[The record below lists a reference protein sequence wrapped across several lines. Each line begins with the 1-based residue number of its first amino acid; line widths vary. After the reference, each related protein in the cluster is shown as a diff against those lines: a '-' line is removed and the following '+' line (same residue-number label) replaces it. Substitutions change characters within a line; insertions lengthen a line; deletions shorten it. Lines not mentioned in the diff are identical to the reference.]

1 MSRKPLIASAAALL
15 LPVILLGC
23 GAGDPPAAKQ
33 SPTAMSKSDSAS
45 PATSAPAK
53 TPVSSVTVTGAANA
67 SGLPPLAIEDTGR
80 VATLPASYPESWMMV
95 DEVSFFSMFGGKIIV
110 LDIAETNPAK
120 RIKGLM
126 DKSLMGN
133 FTQSKLRS
141 ELYIME
147 SFHERGSR
155 GPLTDVLVIYDKTTL
170 AIVKELVWPVP
181 KRLGALPE
189 RYAMAVSK
197 DERHLYV
204 SNFNPAASFTVIDL
218 ESREIV
224 GEIGT
229 PGCVLTYP
237 TGNRSV
243 SSLCSNGGM
252 LTTVLKDDG
261 TLKSQ
266 HRLAPF
272 FDTDDTPIFERP
284 AIING
289 IAYFPSFKGKM
300 HNIDMSGDV
309 AKYIGSWSL
318 LSEQERAD
326 NIRPSGL
333 VLNDKDDQGLFYVIM
348 QEDGKEGTQTHGG
361 GQVWVFDPVKKQ
373 RLRVIDMPSHALS
386 ITVTRGK
393 NPMLV
398 VTNGE
403 MNLDIFNANDGS
415 FIQTV
420 SDFGNVT
427 PLLVHKSY

>member
-1 MSRKPLIASAAALL
+1 MSRKPLLASAAALL
-15 LPVILLGC
+15 LPIILLGC
-23 GAGDPPAAKQ
+23 GAEDPPTAKQ
-33 SPTAMSKSDSAS
+33 TPVTPATPATTTTE
-45 PATSAPAK
+45 ATSATANA
-53 TPVSSVTVTGAANA
+53 SALAAANE
-67 SGLPPLAIEDTGR
+67 SGLPPLAIEETGR
-80 VATLPASYPESWMMV
+80 VATLPASYPESWVLV
-95 DEVSFFSMFGGKIIV
+95 DEASFFSMFGGKMIV
-110 LDIAETNPAK
+110 LDIAETHPAK

-133 FTQSKLRS
+133 FTQSKRRG

-197 DERHLYV
+197 DERYLYV

-218 ESREIV
+218 QRREIV
-224 GEIGT
+224 GEVGT

-252 LTTVLKDDG
+252 LTTMLKEDG
-261 TLKSQ
+261 TLKSR

-272 FDTDDTPIFERP
+272 FNTDDTPIFERP
-284 AIING
+284 AIIDG

-300 HNIDMSGDV
+300 HNIDMRGDV
-309 AKYIGSWSL
+309 AKYMGSWSL
-318 LSEQERAD
+318 LTEQERSD
-326 NIRPSGL
+326 NIRPGGL
-333 VLNDKDDQGLFYVIM
+333 VLNDKDDQGLLYIIM
-348 QEDGKEGTQTHGG
+348 QQDGKEGTQTQGG

-373 RLRVIDMPSHALS
+373 RLRVIDIPNHAVS
-386 ITVTRGK
+386 IAVTRGK
-393 NPMLV
+393 APKLV

-403 MNLDIFNANDGS
+403 MNLDIFDASNGD

-420 SDFGNVT
+420 GDFGNVT
-427 PLLVHKSY
+427 PLLIHKSF